1 MKESLACGGL
11 CMKWSFSAFFKK
23 KFWEPNKSIWKR
35 TKTTISCI
43 YHHLSKALSQT
54 LCTKNHPY
62 GTYKNFQTERFF
74 KLHFQPNPN
83 QTPERTKAH
92 RIGPMYWEYFY
103 FRDLSYMCHMIW
115 NIFSKKLTKNIGNVT
130 WKRDNMTFN
139 LEIQLST
146 SNTII

>member
-1 MKESLACGGL
+1 MGV
-11 CMKWSFSAFFKK
+11 FSA
-23 KFWEPNKSIWKR
+23 KSLWKSLWYVVVYAWSGR
-35 TKTTISCI
+35 VKNALKRPFHAYTTTCQRLFHKL
-43 YHHLSKALSQT
+43 YAL
-54 LCTKNHPY
+54 KNHPY